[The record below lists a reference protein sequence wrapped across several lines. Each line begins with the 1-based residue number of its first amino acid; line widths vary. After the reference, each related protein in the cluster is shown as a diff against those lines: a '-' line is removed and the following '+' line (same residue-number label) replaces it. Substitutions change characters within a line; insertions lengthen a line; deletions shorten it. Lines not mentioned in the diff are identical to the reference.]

1 VREIRP
7 VGERGWR
14 AAMRLVPSLLLA
26 GALAAQGPAKSDF
39 VDISTIPGVRIELRY
54 ATTNN
59 FLGVNVYGSFHT
71 AYLHRR
77 AAEML
82 RKAAEQLQKDKP
94 GWSLL
99 VFDALRPRSVQRI
112 FWAKVKGTP
121 QEMYVADPEAGSI
134 HNYGFAVDLTLLD
147 AQGKEVDM
155 GTPFDS
161 FDPLA
166 QPQLEERFLIAGKLS
181 GEQVANRK
189 VLRAAMTK
197 AGFIQLPVEWWHF
210 DALTRVEIQGQYK
223 IVEEFPVPGVN
234 R

>member
-1 VREIRP
+1 MVLLSLSVAFP
-7 VGERGWR
+7 SR
-14 AAMRLVPSLLLA
+14 AQP
-26 GALAAQGPAKSDF
+26 AARATSSD
-39 VDISTIPGVRIELRY
+39 
-54 ATTNN
+54 
-59 FLGVNVYGSFHT
+59 SFDV
-71 AYLHRR
+71 AV
-77 AAEML
+77 
-82 RKAAEQLQKDKP
+82 LQ
-94 GWSLL
+94 
-99 VFDALRPRSVQRI
+99 R
-112 FWAKVKGTP
+112 
-121 QEMYVADPEAGSI
+121 
-134 HNYGFAVDLTLLD
+134 LTLVD

-223 IVEEFPVPGVN
+223 IVEEFPVP
-234 R
+234 